1 MQSGLKYKIL
11 GAIALVLIIFGV
23 FMYFKYFFTY
33 EQRQQIKRSIGSV
46 TGQNLTVT
54 VFSMDGKIVKR
65 WVGVEKISTGRTKDS
80 SGERNYTYFFTREGK
95 YVQIPDSV
103 WYIAEEE

>member
-1 MQSGLKYKIL
+1 MQVKTKLRIG
-11 GAIALVLIIFGV
+11 GAIIIVILAVSLFI
-23 FMYFKYFFTY
+23 YFKYFFTY
-33 EQRQQIKRSIGSV
+33 EQRQQFKRSIDSI

-54 VFSMDGKIVKR
+54 VFGYDGRIIRR
-65 WVGVEKISTGRTKDS
+65 WVGIQKITSGRARDG
-80 SGERNYTYFFTREGK
+80 SGERNYTYFYTREGK